1 MGRANLGSRA
11 MARQPNPDATGL
23 DLSTNGIAL
32 FPGADEL
39 SAARRFNLPAV
50 R

>member
-1 MGRANLGSRA
+1 MGRANLGSKA

-32 FPGADEL
+32 FQVADEL
-39 SAARRFNLPAV
+39 YNARRFNLPAV